1 MPRSAHLEEVS
12 DLGATK
18 HPLILLRAED
28 CEDLFQLQ
36 GHNTE
41 TFATYMPVFKSLTES
56 IQANEFEN
64 ECLAEMRDALLPQLL
79 SGQLDISD
87 LDL

>member
-1 MPRSAHLEEVS
+1 MN
-12 DLGATK
+12 DLAK
-18 HPLILLRAED
+18 FE
-28 CEDLFQLQ
+28 FVY
-36 GHNTE
+36 NTD

-64 ECLAEMRDALLPQLL
+64 ECLAKMRDALLPQLL
-79 SGQLDISD
+79 SGQLDVFG